1 MEFFWTFLD
10 LFWIFKILPSKYF
23 LFWLFPI
30 KIFYFFGILT
40 FKKIPKKEISIP
52 SVKNFVPFFCSLK
65 NYLKRK
71 LSSYLSISQKGNFH
85 STCQNFCVTFLLPKK
100 MPKKEIFILLVN
112 FLKRK
117 LPFYL
122 SNFCSTFWLPR
133 RTPKKEI
140 SFLGKSQNRNSKKG
154 NSKKGNFLMLT

>member
-1 MEFFWTFLD
+1 M
-10 LFWIFKILPSKYF
+10 PSKYF

-40 FKKIPKKEISIP
+40 FKKFQKRKLPVKIFPKKETSIP
-52 SVKNFVPFFCSLK
+52 SVKNFVPLFYSLK

-71 LSSYLSISQKGNFH
+71 LSSYLSISQKRNFH
-85 STCQNFCVTFLLPKK
+85 STCQNFCITFLLQKK

-122 SNFCSTFWLPR
+122 SNFCSTFWLPG

-140 SFLGKSQNRNSKKG
+140 FWCLHNQPIFSVPA
-154 NSKKGNFLMLT
+154 